1 MNVFIP
7 VNLERR
13 LFSNPNIDVEVLKT
27 DQIQKAKTILNNI
40 ENSYNV
46 IH

>member
-13 LFSNPNIDVEVLKT
+13 LFSNPNIDVEVLKA